1 MENSAEKSFLT
12 KKTSSESESDFL
24 NKLYTALEA
33 SQKKAA
39 EVLNEKHK
47 AVLSWAASVG
57 IPVDNLLPKLVNFVT
72 VPVLSA
78 AMLTSS
84 MLPAFPAAAGTIQNY
99 PSSQQVQAAQEQQV
113 VAVNKAEILASIQQ
127 SLQSGSA
134 LSDQQAR
141 DLSTLVSQITD
152 IKATP
157 ELEGFRLNKSFGKI
171 GGEQHMPRYPGDT
184 ISEQLPNPEDYAKY
198 AKSGMTPGRSAWGY
212 FAPSK
217 QALTPDLIEKEKYYF
232 AVQTFLSPNWKGNV
246 KEAYKWFK
254 HRKVV
259 ALNPV
264 NGKAVVGVI
273 GDAGPAEWVGKA
285 YGGSPEIMQYIRAWD
300 KPAKGEILL
309 FFVDDPENKIPLGPV
324 NISY

>member
-1 MENSAEKSFLT
+1 MENSAEKPQT
-12 KKTSSESESDFL
+12 KKNKPEVEPDFFEKLFSVLESSQQ
-24 NKLYTALEA
+24 KALELL
-33 SQKKAA
+33 K
-39 EVLNEKHK
+39 EKHQ
-47 AVLSWAASVG
+47 AALSWAASVG
-57 IPVDNLLPKLVNFVT
+57 IPVESIYPKLVQFVT

-84 MLPAFPAAAGTIQNY
+84 MLPAVPTAVTAVKNYPAAQTIQ
-99 PSSQQVQAAQEQQV
+99 QQSIDSPVVNNAQ
-113 VAVNKAEILASIQQ
+113 ILASIQE
-127 SLQSGSA
+127 SLKAGPNVTTEQALELSG
-134 LSDQQAR
+134 
-141 DLSTLVSQITD
+141 LVSQITNTN
-152 IKATP
+152 ATP
-157 ELEGFRLNKSFGKI
+157 ELEGFRLNKNYGKI

-184 ISEQLPNPEDYAKY
+184 VSDQLPKQEDFAKY

-212 FAPSK
+212 FAPTK

-246 KEAYKWFK
+246 KDTYKWFK

-285 YGGSPEIMQYIRAWD
+285 YGGSPEIMQYVRAWD
-300 KPAKGEILL
+300 KPAKGEVLL
-309 FFVDDPENKIPLGPV
+309 FFVEDSDNKIPLGPV
-324 NISY
+324 NINY

>member
-1 MENSAEKSFLT
+1 MENSAERPQV
-12 KKTSSESESDFL
+12 KKTKQEVEPDFIEKLLSVLESSQ
-24 NKLYTALEA
+24 
-33 SQKKAA
+33 QKAV
-39 EVLNEKHK
+39 EILTEKHK
-47 AVLSWAASVG
+47 AALSWAATVG
-57 IPVDNLLPKLVNFVT
+57 IPVENIYPKLVQFVT

-84 MLPAFPAAAGTIQNY
+84 MLPAVPAAASAVQSY
-99 PSSQQVQAAQEQQV
+99 PVSQSAQQDGSTETPIVSNAQ
-113 VAVNKAEILASIQQ
+113 ILASIQE
-127 SLQSGSA
+127 SLKAGPNITTDQA
-134 LSDQQAR
+134 LELSDM
-141 DLSTLVSQITD
+141 VSQITNT
-152 IKATP
+152 KATP
-157 ELEGFRLNKSFGKI
+157 ELEGFRLNKNYGKI

-184 ISEQLPNPEDYAKY
+184 VSDQLPNKDDFAKY

-246 KEAYKWFK
+246 KETYKWFK

-285 YGGSPEIMQYIRAWD
+285 YGGSPEIMQYMRAWD

-309 FFVDDPENKIPLGPV
+309 FFVDDQENKIPLGPV
-324 NISY
+324 NINY

>member
-1 MENSAEKSFLT
+1 MENSAENHSPKNT
-12 KKTSSESESDFL
+12 KTEIAPDFFEKLSNILETSQQ
-24 NKLYTALEA
+24 KALSA
-33 SQKKAA
+33 
-39 EVLNEKHK
+39 LNEKHQ
-47 AVLSWAASVG
+47 AVLSWASSVG
-57 IPVDNLLPKLVNFVT
+57 IPVENIFPKLVHFVT
-72 VPVLSA
+72 VPILSA

-84 MLPAFPAAAGTIQNY
+84 MLPAVPSAVSAVQNY
-99 PSSQQVQAAQEQQV
+99 SSTQVAQTQAKEAPV
-113 VAVNKAEILASIQQ
+113 VSNAELLASIQL
-127 SLQSGSA
+127 SLQAGPNITNEQAQELSGF
-134 LSDQQAR
+134 
-141 DLSTLVSQITD
+141 VSQITNT
-152 IKATP
+152 KATP
-157 ELEGFRLNKSFGKI
+157 ELEGFRLNKSYGKI

-184 ISEQLPNPEDYAKY
+184 VSDQLQNPDDFAKY

-212 FAPSK
+212 FAPTK

-285 YGGSPEIMQYIRAWD
+285 YGGSPEIMQYMRAWD

-324 NISY
+324 NINY